1 MPFNQASAWLTLST
15 LTSSSPVDVW
25 PGQLGCRSAASR
37 VCAQRHSIACMT
49 AQTSHVST
57 HVSAPMSQLAPMSH
71 TSAGQLA
78 HRSLEPAP
86 TSQLTPMHVSARSSM
101 LGACTHDLSAP
112 CQHPYPMTHASA
124 PAISTLINARSP
136 NTQYSRIHEYDS

>member
-15 LTSSSPVDVW
+15 LTSSSPVVW

-57 HVSAPMSQLAPMSH
+57 HVSAPMSQLTPMSQLAPMSH

-86 TSQLTPMHVSARSSM
+86 TSQLTPMSQLAHQCLEPAPMTFQRP
-101 LGACTHDLSAP
+101 LSAP
-112 CQHPYPMTHASA
+112 ISHDPRFSARHQHTHQCSQSEHAIQPYS
-124 PAISTLINARSP
+124 
-136 NTQYSRIHEYDS
+136 